1 MASVERCYFD
11 PFYNDGF
18 LKANRVYFLASLFDL
33 IGSVSV
39 KLLFLFFYIG
49 SNFTKILQHV
59 RNHGFGRS

>member
-1 MASVERCYFD
+1 MASVERGYSD
-11 PFYNDGF
+11 AFYNDGL

-33 IGSVSV
+33 IGCVSV
-39 KLLFLFFYIG
+39 KLLFFFFYVR